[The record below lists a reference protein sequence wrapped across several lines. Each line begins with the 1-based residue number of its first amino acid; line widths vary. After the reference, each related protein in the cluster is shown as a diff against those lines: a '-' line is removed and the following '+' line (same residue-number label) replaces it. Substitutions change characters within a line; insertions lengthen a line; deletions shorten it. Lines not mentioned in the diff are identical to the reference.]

1 MLIFALFLG
10 LNLFLSV
17 FSLYLSAINVQYKNT
32 VHLSAMI
39 SFVKHNDDSRFRLK
53 ETTVKRCLKPSV
65 PDSVS
70 KDDPVFACELVA
82 LIIWAPLSV
91 AY

>member
-1 MLIFALFLG
+1 
-10 LNLFLSV
+10 
-17 FSLYLSAINVQYKNT
+17 
-32 VHLSAMI
+32 MI

-53 ETTVKRCLKPSV
+53 ETTVETCLKPSV